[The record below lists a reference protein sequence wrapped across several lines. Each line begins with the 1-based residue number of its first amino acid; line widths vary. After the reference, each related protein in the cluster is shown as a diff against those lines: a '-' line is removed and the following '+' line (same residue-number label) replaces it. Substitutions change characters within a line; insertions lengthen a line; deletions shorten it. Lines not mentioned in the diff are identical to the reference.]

1 MTRVGPAVFN
11 GGLSTL
17 LAFILLSTSRSYV
30 FLSFFKVFT
39 LLLDIFADLFAQIF
53 FLICVLGLF
62 HGLLVL
68 PVLLALFGPPS
79 RQPAIPTDPQ
89 SIGKATARSS
99 LHRDNDEG
107 DRDIDRAYL
116 QQDLH
121 NVDITR
127 DAINESTSLHDG
139 GGEVEQGMEVE
150 LEVER
155 GGGGGEEEEEGFLI
169 RGRGSSVSIEN
180 TRA

>member
-1 MTRVGPAVFN
+1 M
-11 GGLSTL
+11 
-17 LAFILLSTSRSYV
+17 
-30 FLSFFKVFT
+30 
-39 LLLDIFADLFAQIF
+39 
-53 FLICVLGLF
+53 
-62 HGLLVL
+62 
-68 PVLLALFGPPS
+68 
-79 RQPAIPTDPQ
+79 
-89 SIGKATARSS
+89 
-99 LHRDNDEG
+99 HRDNDEG

>member
-1 MTRVGPAVFN
+1 M
-11 GGLSTL
+11 L
-17 LAFILLSTSRSYV
+17 
-30 FLSFFKVFT
+30 
-39 LLLDIFADLFAQIF
+39 IFPAQIF

-89 SIGKATARSS
+89 SIGRAATARSS
-99 LHRDNDEG
+99 LNRDNHQG
-107 DRDIDRAYL
+107 DRAHL
-116 QQDLH
+116 QQDLQ
-121 NVDITR
+121 NVDVTR
-127 DAINESTSLHDG
+127 DAINEITSLRDG

>member
-1 MTRVGPAVFN
+1 M
-11 GGLSTL
+11 
-17 LAFILLSTSRSYV
+17 
-30 FLSFFKVFT
+30 
-39 LLLDIFADLFAQIF
+39 
-53 FLICVLGLF
+53 LGLF

-89 SIGKATARSS
+89 SIGKATVRSS

-121 NVDITR
+121 NVDYGITR

-155 GGGGGEEEEEGFLI
+155 GGGEEEEDLM

-180 TRA
+180 ARA